1 MSAHSS
7 PAAASDEQHDLAA
20 APQQRRQSNTAPA
33 PMQEPAGQSVSQVLI
48 YTCTYKPAPT
58 ALLCPSQM
66 PLRSTVMQL
75 VIAADEACL
84 HVGTQIRGTTGDTTA
99 GASVLAR
106 RPLQTLRM
114 ADPDR

>member
-1 MSAHSS
+1 MSPHSS

-20 APQQRRQSNTAPA
+20 APQQRRQSNAAPA
-33 PMQEPAGQSVSQVLI
+33 PMQEPGQSVSQVLI

-58 ALLCPSQM
+58 PLCPSQM